1 MEDKGQMEMAEKLAV
16 AKHEFNVQ
24 KTKLANGLVIVTEQ
38 MPHVRSV
45 SFGVF
50 QRVGSRFEASE
61 KNGITHFIEHALF
74 KGTRKRTAAQIAA
87 ESDALGG
94 HLDAFTGREIVGFHT
109 KVLDEHVVRAFELLG
124 DLVTSPAFKAAE
136 IEKERNVILEEI
148 KMVEDTPDDLV
159 YEIFSERYYP
169 EHALGRPI
177 LGTPASLRRLKRP
190 QLEAYYEETYC
201 AENLIIAAAGNLRH
215 DEIVHLVEEHFANL
229 PARTSKPVSPIPQPA
244 PHMTVRH
251 KAELEQSHLVIG
263 APCPSLV
270 SEDRYVSHIL
280 TLILGGGMSSRLFQS
295 VREDRGLVYTVFSSI
310 SPFIDSGYLSI
321 YAGAST
327 EQLPA
332 TIEATMNE
340 LKRIKNE
347 PIGEEELTRNKDQL
361 KSSLMLNLEST
372 SSRMSSLAQQEM
384 TFERFTSPDEIIE
397 SVEAVTAESVQ
408 RMANEIFQPDQLAVT
423 VLGNLKGFKIQREQ
437 FYC

>member
-1 MEDKGQMEMAEKLAV
+1 MADQLAV
-16 AKHEFNVQ
+16 AGHSFEVK
-24 KTKLANGLVIVTEQ
+24 KTRLSNGLVIVTEQ
-38 MPHVRSV
+38 MSHVRSV

-50 QRVGSRFEASE
+50 QRAGSRYEAFE

-74 KGTRKRTAAQIAA
+74 KGTRKRSAAQIAA

-94 HLDAFTGREIVGFHT
+94 HLDAFTGREIVGFHM
-109 KVLDEHVVRAFELLG
+109 KVLDQHLTRAFELVG
-124 DLVTSPAFKAAE
+124 DLVTSPAFKSSE

-159 YEIFSERYYP
+159 FEIFSEKFYP

-177 LGTPASLRRLKRP
+177 LGTPSSLRRLKRP
-190 QLEAYYEETYC
+190 QVDDYYQETYR
-201 AENLIIAAAGNLRH
+201 AENLVIAAAGNLTH
-215 DEIVHLVEEHFANL
+215 EEIVALAEQHFGCLHGTATELVSS
-229 PARTSKPVSPIPQPA
+229 PPKPT
-244 PHMTVRH
+244 PHVTLRH

-263 APCPSLV
+263 TPCPSLV

-310 SPFIDSGYLSI
+310 NPYIDSGYLSI

-327 EQLPA
+327 EQLRE
-332 TIEATMNE
+332 TIVATMDE
-340 LKRIKNE
+340 LKKIKNE
-347 PIGEEELTRNKDQL
+347 LIGEEELERNKDQL
-361 KSSLMLNLEST
+361 KASLMLNLEST

-384 TFERFTSPDEIIE
+384 TFGKFMSPDEIIKR
-397 SVEAVTAESVQ
+397 VEAVTSEAVLK
-408 RMANEIFQPDQLAVT
+408 MANEIFQTEQLAVT
-423 VLGNLKGFKIQREQ
+423 VLGNLKGFKLDREQ
-437 FYC
+437 FRV